1 MYDLLNTGL
10 VFTQSENENDTP
22 ITTNYVISEYAR
34 IKVHAVN
41 QLIRRYK
48 SEMKSLGLN
57 AREVPKVIEK
67 NTNGRPKITYLL
79 NEKQSVFIIALLR
92 NTKPVVKF
100 KRNLA
105 SAFVEAKSLLNT
117 RQITHANSKPIT
129 KTLGQA
135 IQDNPN
141 ITNKFAYSTFNKLI
155 YKHALG
161 INTNQL
167 RKTKGIP
174 KHDVISYYLNVDE
187 QQELNKI
194 KRLVISL
201 LDMNLDYQTI
211 KQTLENLPSN
221 QLQGSK

>member
-92 NTKPVVKF
+92 NTKQVVEF

-105 SAFVEAKSLLNT
+105 NVFVEVKKLLSK
-117 RQITHANSKPIT
+117 RQVTHANSKPIT

-167 RKTKGIP
+167 RKTRGIP
-174 KHDVISYYLNVDE
+174 KHDVISDYLTVDE

-194 KRLVISL
+194 KSLVISL

>member
-92 NTKPVVKF
+92 NTKQVVEF

-105 SAFVEAKSLLNT
+105 NAFVEVKKLLSK
-117 RQITHANSKPIT
+117 RQITHSNSKPIT

-174 KHDVISYYLNVDE
+174 KHDVISDYLTVDE

-194 KRLVISL
+194 KNLVISL
-201 LDMNLDYQTI
+201 LNINLDYQTI
-211 KQTLENLPSN
+211 KQTLENLPSK

>member
-92 NTKPVVKF
+92 NTKQVVEF

-105 SAFVEAKSLLNT
+105 NAFVEVKKLLSK
-117 RQITHANSKPIT
+117 RQVTHANSKPIT

-174 KHDVISYYLNVDE
+174 KHDVINDYLTVDE
-187 QQELNKI
+187 QQEINKI
-194 KRLVISL
+194 KNLVISL
-201 LDMNLDYQTI
+201 LNMNLDYQTI

>member
-10 VFTQSENENDTP
+10 VFTDSENERAEPYTTNRVIADFANINVWSVNRLINKYAKKGLSRFKIEKLYSENKTGRP
-22 ITTNYVISEYAR
+22 ITI
-34 IKVHAVN
+34 
-41 QLIRRYK
+41 YK
-48 SEMKSLGLN
+48 
-57 AREVPKVIEK
+57 
-67 NTNGRPKITYLL
+67 L
-79 NEKQSVFIIALLR
+79 NEQQTIFIISLLR
-92 NTKPVVKF
+92 NTKSVANF
-100 KRNLA
+100 KYKL
-105 SAFVEAKSLLNT
+105 SVSFTEAKKLLNK

-167 RKTKGIP
+167 RKIKGIP
-174 KHDVISYYLNVDE
+174 KHDIISDYLNVDE
-187 QQELNKI
+187 QQKLNKI
-194 KRLVISL
+194 KNLVISL

-211 KQTLENLPSN
+211 KQTLENLPSK

>member
-10 VFTQSENENDTP
+10 VFTQSESEKEEP
-22 ITTNYVISEYAR
+22 YTTNVTIAKYAE
-34 IKVHAVN
+34 IKMRAIN
-41 QLIRRYK
+41 QLIKKYK
-48 SEMKSLGLN
+48 TQLSRLGNSSFQMTKLN
-57 AREVPKVIEK
+57 QDNKV
-67 NTNGRPKITYLL
+67 GRPVEVYSL
-79 NEKQSVFIIALLR
+79 NEQQSIFIITLLK

-105 SAFVEAKSLLNT
+105 SAFVEAKNLLNT

-174 KHDVISYYLNVDE
+174 KHDVISDYLTVDE

-194 KRLVISL
+194 KNLVISL
-201 LDMNLDYQTI
+201 LNINLDYQTI
-211 KQTLENLPSN
+211 KQTLENLTSN

>member
-10 VFTQSENENDTP
+10 VFTQSESENATP

-41 QLIRRYK
+41 QLIRKYK
-48 SEMKSLGLN
+48 TEMKSLQSN
-57 AREVPKVIEK
+57 ALEMPRIEQKSK
-67 NTNGRPKITYLL
+67 NGKLKITFLL

-92 NTKPVVKF
+92 NTKQVVEF

-105 SAFVEAKSLLNT
+105 NAFVEVKKLLSK

-174 KHDVISYYLNVDE
+174 KHDVISDYLTVDE

-194 KRLVISL
+194 KNLVISL
-201 LDMNLDYQTI
+201 LDMNLDYQKI
-211 KQTLENLPSN
+211 KQTLENLPSK